1 MFKAKIAKSVVIIVF
16 AVATLVFSGC
26 CGKKTML
33 SMPKEIARYEKET
46 AKNEK
51 AAEPDSLLKK
61 TGLNFAVT
69 LSNVPAPK
77 NELPV
82 KLSFF
87 EEQYRKGVEMVEHGD
102 LLEAMKVFKDLM
114 ERYPDSEEASVAA
127 LCLADIYFKLK
138 NDAEA
143 LKAYKYVL
151 ERFPNSRAA
160 ENARA
165 AIQYLNSF
173 SKYEREHVPIFK
185 SDEKLGG
192 W

>member
-1 MFKAKIAKSVVIIVF
+1 MLKAKIAKCIVVVF
-16 AVATLVFSGC
+16 AVATLLINGC

-46 AKNEK
+46 AKKEK
-51 AAEPDSLLKK
+51 APEPDSLLKQ

-69 LSNVPAPK
+69 LSNIPAPK

-82 KLSFF
+82 RLSFF
-87 EEQYRKGVEMVEHGD
+87 EEQYRKGVEMVENGE
-102 LLEAMKVFKDLM
+102 LLEAMALFKDLI
-114 ERYPDSEEASVAA
+114 ERYPDSEEASVSA

-143 LKAYKYVL
+143 LKAYRYVL